1 MRHNVILLLML
12 KIIYIRVIGR
22 LLSYAGEYRSVKT
35 LTEQIRGTCTK
46 TCHLVPLSSCFDIG
60 GGEISRKNF
69 NSPVWSLAT
78 SNASAGTLVIC
89 GLQNGSI
96 IIYELETGMLS
107 CGIT

>member
-1 MRHNVILLLML
+1 MHHNVILLRML
-12 KIIYIRVIGR
+12 KMIYIRVIGR
-22 LLSYAGEYRSVKT
+22 LLSYAEEYRSVKT
-35 LTEQIRGTCTK
+35 LTEQIRGTCPK
-46 TCHLVPLSSCFDIG
+46 TCHLLPLSSCFDIG

-78 SNASAGTLVIC
+78 SSASAGTLVIC
-89 GLQNGSI
+89 GLENGSI

>member
-1 MRHNVILLLML
+1 MRHNVILLRML
-12 KIIYIRVIGR
+12 QINYICVIGR

-46 TCHLVPLSSCFDIG
+46 TCHLVPLSSCFDICE
-60 GGEISRKNF
+60 GEISRKNF
-69 NSPVWSLAT
+69 NCDVCSLVT
-78 SNASAGTLVIC
+78 SNALAGTLVIC
-89 GLQNGSI
+89 GLGNGSI

>member
-1 MRHNVILLLML
+1 MRHNVILLRML
-12 KIIYIRVIGR
+12 QINYIRVIGR

-69 NSPVWSLAT
+69 NSAVSSLVT

-89 GLQNGSI
+89 GLENGSI
-96 IIYELETGMLS
+96 IIFELETGMLS